1 VTEWSFAPIFDSYVV
16 AGIAAAV
23 LLALLAVPPSYGR
36 LSRSRRFLL
45 TTLRLAVVLLIVFAL
60 LRPTRV
66 QTVTRT
72 EPATLIVL
80 ADRSRSMGQ
89 PHMAGGQSRWDAQRA
104 AVDAARAAAA
114 ELSRDLEVRSW
125 TYSQSLQPFDF
136 QQGLAAA
143 SLDGSTD
150 MGTAV
155 RTAVRGQLGRRLA
168 GVVLLGDGVQ
178 TVAAPE
184 VELDDAA
191 RELARLGCPLYTVA
205 FGPAG
210 AAAQARDVAVENLPD
225 QYTVFV
231 KNELLV
237 RGLVRVNGYVN
248 QGIPVELTIANER
261 GESRSLGTRT
271 VAVPLDGGQVD
282 VAFPFAPQETG
293 TYKLTLTAAPR
304 PGELTTQNNALG
316 AYLHVLEGGLKVL
329 YLEGQLRHE
338 QRFIARALDASPD
351 VDLDFQW
358 LDSRRRTSWPVDLSA
373 VLEKP
378 RFDVLIIG
386 DLDASA
392 LGPQQL
398 EAIAAAVRSGRG
410 LAMLGGYH
418 SFGAGGYGES
428 PLAAALPIK
437 MDKFERQNFD
447 EPPREDLHW
456 PGPLRI
462 EPARDHPL
470 TRLGVGRSGGGR
482 VGGGGVGGGG
492 AGGGGGANP
501 AGKANDNAVNA
512 NNANMP
518 DLNAAD
524 AITRWRALPPLEGA
538 NRFRGVSDAPG
549 VQVILETADKAP
561 MLVSRDYGE
570 GRVLAFA
577 GDSTWRWSMRGFQ
590 DEHRRFW
597 RQIILWL
604 ARRED
609 QVRYDTWIRLAQ
621 RRVNLGARLAFTAGV
636 RAPNGEPI
644 EGAELAAEL
653 IDPQGQRSPLRL
665 SRNKSEWNGVVER
678 TGATGDYRIEIRAMI
693 GGKPAGQTR
702 GEFLVFDQDLELATA
717 AADHEQLARLAEA
730 TREFGGSL
738 VPAEKLPELLRDIAS
753 RSRQFKVEVQTQWRL
768 GDTALDAWLFFIA
781 VATLLSFE
789 WLLRKRWSL
798 H

>member
-1 VTEWSFAPIFDSYVV
+1 MTEWTFSPIFDSYAI

-23 LLALLAVPPSYGR
+23 LLALLAVPPNFGR
-36 LSRSRRFLL
+36 LTRSRKLVL
-45 TTLRLAVVLLIVFAL
+45 TALRLAVVLLLLFAL

-66 QTVTRT
+66 QTITRT

-80 ADRSRSMGQ
+80 ADRSRSMSQ
-89 PHMAGGQSRWDAQRA
+89 PHVAGGQSRWDAQRT

-114 ELSRDLEVRSW
+114 ELSQDIEVRAW

-136 QQGLAAA
+136 QQGLANA

-178 TVAAPE
+178 TVPAPE

-210 AAAQARDVAVENLPD
+210 AAAQSRDVAVENLPD

-231 KNELLV
+231 KNELVV

-248 QGIPVELTIANER
+248 QGIPVELAITNER

-304 PGELTTQNNALG
+304 PGELTTQNNSLG

-351 VDLDFQW
+351 IDLEFQW
-358 LDSRRRTSWPVDLSA
+358 LDSRRRASWPVDLSA
-373 VLEKP
+373 VLHKP
-378 RFDVLIIG
+378 RFDVLLIG

-398 EAIAAAVRSGRG
+398 EAIAAAVRGGRG

-418 SFGAGGYGES
+418 SFGAGGYGET
-428 PLAAALPIK
+428 PLAPALPIK

-456 PGPLRI
+456 PGPLRMG
-462 EPARDHPL
+462 PARDHPL
-470 TRLGVGRSGGGR
+470 TRLGAGSLGSAGSPVGAGGP
-482 VGGGGVGGGG
+482 VGAGSPIGAGGPAGNREGVGGDR
-492 AGGGGGANP
+492 AS
-501 AGKANDNAVNA
+501 DNASDTVA
-512 NNANMP
+512 
-518 DLNAAD
+518 
-524 AITRWRALPPLEGA
+524 RWRALPPLDGA
-538 NRFRGVSDAPG
+538 NRFQGISDAPG
-549 VQVILETADKAP
+549 VQVILETAEKAP
-561 MLVSRDYGE
+561 LMVSRDYGE

-597 RQIILWL
+597 RQMILWL

-609 QVRYDTWIRLAQ
+609 RSRYDTWIRLAQ
-621 RRVNLGARLAFTAGV
+621 RRVNLGARLAFSAGV
-636 RAPNGEPI
+636 RAPTGEPL
-644 EGAELAAEL
+644 EGAELVAEL
-653 IDPQGQRSPLRL
+653 IEPNGQRSPLRL
-665 SRNKSEWNGVVER
+665 SRNKGEWNGVVER
-678 TGATGDYRIEIRAMI
+678 TQATGDYRIEIRATNA
-693 GGKPAGQTR
+693 GQPAGQTR
-702 GEFLVFDQDLELATA
+702 GEFLVFDQDLELATS

-730 TREFGGSL
+730 TREFGGAL
-738 VPAEKLPELLRDIAS
+738 VPSEKLPELLRDIAS
-753 RSRQFKVEVQTQWRL
+753 RNRQFKVEVQTQWRL
-768 GDTALDAWLFFIA
+768 GDTALDAWFFFLA
-781 VATLLSFE
+781 VTALLSFE
-789 WLLRKRWSL
+789 WLLRKRWNL

>member
-1 VTEWSFAPIFDSYVV
+1 VTEWSLSPIFDSFAIVGV
-16 AGIAAAV
+16 AASV
-23 LLALLAVPPSYGR
+23 LLALLAVSPNFGR
-36 LSRSRRFLL
+36 LSRSRKLALAALRLLVVFLL
-45 TTLRLAVVLLIVFAL
+45 VFAL

-80 ADRSRSMGQ
+80 ADRSRSMSQ
-89 PHMAGGQSRWDAQRA
+89 PHLAGGQTRWDAQRA
-104 AVDAARAAAA
+104 AVDAVRAVAAD
-114 ELSRDLEVRSW
+114 LSRDLEVRAW
-125 TYSQSLQPFDF
+125 TYSQSLNPFDL
-136 QQGLAAA
+136 QKGLGNAP
-143 SLDGSTD
+143 LDGSTD
-150 MGTAV
+150 MGTAM

-210 AAAQARDVAVENLPD
+210 AAAQSRDVAIENLPD

-248 QGIPVELTIANER
+248 QGIPIELTIANER
-261 GESRSLGTRT
+261 GESRSLGSRT

-282 VAFPFAPQETG
+282 VAFSFAPQETG
-293 TYKLTLTAAPR
+293 TYKLTLNAPPR
-304 PGELTTQNNALG
+304 TGELTTQNNSLS

-338 QRFIARALDASPD
+338 QRFLARALDASPD
-351 VDLDFQW
+351 IDLEFQW
-358 LDSRRRTSWPVDLSA
+358 LDSRRRANWPIDLSSL
-373 VLEKP
+373 LEKP
-378 RFDVLIIG
+378 RFDVLLLG
-386 DLDASA
+386 DLDSAA
-392 LGPQQL
+392 LGQRQL
-398 EAIAAAVRSGRG
+398 EAIAAAVRGGRG

-428 PLAAALPIK
+428 PLSPALPIK

-456 PGPLRI
+456 PGPLRL

-470 TRLGVGRSGGGR
+470 VRLIPGGSSGGTAGDNT
-482 VGGGGVGGGG
+482 GNQG
-492 AGGGGGANP
+492 AEA
-501 AGKANDNAVNA
+501 
-512 NNANMP
+512 M
-518 DLNAAD
+518 
-524 AITRWRALPPLEGA
+524 TRWRALPPLDGA
-538 NRFRGVSDAPG
+538 NRFRGVSEAPG
-549 VQVILETADKAP
+549 VQVILESSEKAP
-561 MLVSRDYGE
+561 ILVSRDYGE

-597 RQIILWL
+597 RQLILWL

-609 QVRYDTWIRLAQ
+609 RTRYDAWIRMSQ
-621 RRVNLGARLAFTAGV
+621 RRVSPGSRLSFSAGV
-636 RAPNGEPI
+636 RAPTGEPL
-644 EGAELAAEL
+644 EGAELSAEL
-653 IDPQGQRSPLRL
+653 IDPDGQRSPLRL
-665 SRNKSEWNGVVER
+665 SRNKGEWSGVVDR
-678 TGATGDYRIEIRAMI
+678 TARTGDYRVELRATVA
-693 GGKPAGQTR
+693 GQPAGQTR

-717 AADHEQLARLAEA
+717 AADHEQLARMAEA
-730 TREFGGSL
+730 TRDFGGAL

-768 GDTALDAWLFFIA
+768 GDTTLDAWLFFLA
-781 VATLLSFE
+781 VAALLSLE
-789 WLLRKRWSL
+789 WLLRKRWNL

>member
-1 VTEWSFAPIFDSYVV
+1 MTEWSLSPIFDSYL
-16 AGIAAAV
+16 AASIAVAV
-23 LLALLAVPPSYGR
+23 LLALLAVTPNFGR
-36 LSRSRRFLL
+36 VSRVRKLVLAVLRF
-45 TTLRLAVVLLIVFAL
+45 AVVLLIALAL

-66 QTVTRT
+66 QTITRT

-80 ADRSRSMGQ
+80 ADRSRSMSQ
-89 PHMAGGQSRWDAQRA
+89 PHVAGGQSRWDAQRA
-104 AVDAARAAAA
+104 AIEAARSAATA
-114 ELSRDLEVRSW
+114 LSRDIEVKAW
-125 TYSQSLQPFDF
+125 TYSQSLAPFDF
-136 QQGLAAA
+136 QQGLAATP
-143 SLDGSTD
+143 LDGSTD

-210 AAAQARDVAVENLPD
+210 AAAQSRDVAVENLPD

-231 KNELLV
+231 KNEVLV
-237 RGLVRVNGYVN
+237 RGLVRINGYVN
-248 QGIPVELTIANER
+248 QGVPVELTISNQR
-261 GESRSLGTRT
+261 GETRSLGTRT

-293 TYKLTLTAAPR
+293 TFKLTLAAAPR
-304 PGELTTQNNALG
+304 PGELTTQNNSLG

-338 QRFIARALDASPD
+338 QRFLARALDASPD
-351 VDLDFQW
+351 IDLDFQW
-358 LDSRRRTSWPVDLSA
+358 LDSRRRANWPVDLSA

-378 RFDVLIIG
+378 RFDVLLLG

-398 EAIAAAVRSGRG
+398 AAIAAAVNSGRG

-428 PLAAALPIK
+428 PLAAALPVK
-437 MDKFERQNFD
+437 MDKFERQTFD

-456 PGPLRI
+456 PGPLRP

-470 TRLGVGRSGGGR
+470 TRLM
-482 VGGGGVGGGG
+482 
-492 AGGGGGANP
+492 AGGGSGTGT
-501 AGKANDNAVNA
+501 G
-512 NNANMP
+512 
-518 DLNAAD
+518 NAAGNAAGNAD
-524 AITRWRALPPLEGA
+524 GNAAGNVPGSSVANGPAEALAKWRALPPLDGA
-538 NRFRGVSDAPG
+538 NRFRSLSDAPG
-549 VQVILETADKAP
+549 VQVILETSEKVP
-561 MLVSRDYGE
+561 LLVSRDYGE

-597 RQIILWL
+597 RQMILWL

-609 QVRYDTWIRLAQ
+609 RVRYDTWIRLAQ
-621 RRVNLGARLAFTAGV
+621 RRITPGARLAFTAGV
-636 RAPNGEPI
+636 RTPTGEPL
-644 EGAELAAEL
+644 EGAELSAEL
-653 IDPQGQRSPLRL
+653 VEPDGQRAPLRL
-665 SRNKSEWNGVVER
+665 NRNKSEWTGVVER
-678 TGATGDYRIEIRAMI
+678 TARTGEYRIELRATLA
-693 GGKPAGQTR
+693 GQPAGQTR

-730 TREFGGSL
+730 TRDFGGAL
-738 VPAEKLPELLRDIAS
+738 VPAEQLPELLKEIAT
-753 RSRQFKVEVQTQWRL
+753 RSQQFKVEVRKQWRL
-768 GDTALDAWLFFIA
+768 GDTALDAWLFFLA
-781 VATLLSFE
+781 VATLLSLE
-789 WLLRKRWSL
+789 WWLRKRWNL